1 VRRSAGVALAVLAL
15 AGCGGDGDRASTS
28 GAATQP
34 AGATQR
40 GKATRLHEVP
50 AAGFSLRL
58 PTDWRPIGSADSLES
73 ALDEFGRENP
83 EVEGYLRA
91 VVENELI
98 EFFAFDPDV
107 EGDFATNVNVIRF
120 PTDGTAPFD
129 EWSERVVAEAERL
142 PTRVGEIEHSRDELT
157 AGEALR
163 IEYENEFRTGAGDTT
178 VSTLQYVVLGDEH
191 GFVITFST
199 LPEQAERYAD
209 VFRAAAESFRIA

>member
-1 VRRSAGVALAVLAL
+1 VRRSVGVVLAGLAL
-15 AGCGGDGDRASTS
+15 AGCGGDVDRASTT
-28 GAATQP
+28 AA
-34 AGATQR
+34 ATQR
-40 GKATRLHEVP
+40 GEATRLHEVP

-58 PTDWRPIGSADSLES
+58 PSDWRSIDSTNALES
-73 ALDEFGRENP
+73 ALDAFGNENP
-83 EVEGYLRA
+83 EVERYLGA

-120 PTDGTAPFD
+120 PTDGTAPFE

-142 PTRVGEIEHSRDELT
+142 PTRVGEVEHTREELP

-163 IEYENEFRTGAGDTT
+163 VAYENEFRTGTAETT
-178 VSTLQYVVLGDEH
+178 VATLQYVVLGDEH
-191 GFVITFST
+191 GYVLTFST
-199 LPEQAERYAD
+199 LPEQAEGYAD